1 MQMNDKKTVTLKNP
15 NPVVGDGGFILVV
28 EDEEMLRDFLQTVLE
43 EDGYKVILA
52 ADGMEALRRYAEH
65 RDEIDLVLLD
75 MGLPKMSGEAVLA
88 KLIALNPNVKVI
100 AVSGTVELEVQESVL
115 QNGAT
120 DFLGK
125 PYLTEVLLSKAEYAI
140 RG

>member
-1 MQMNDKKTVTLKNP
+1 MNDKKTVTLKNP